1 MPPEAE
7 WYAPNSSSSAISPN
21 GMLVNKP
28 VVLQGN
34 IQVDN
39 EWFVYNNPQV
49 YMAMN
54 SGMEIQSN
62 KIIIV
67 NDSKLL
73 GCIDDWKGI
82 KADGSD
88 KRIIVHTDNTIRDMN
103 VGIQLIHNAFIQA
116 RNSSFIDNESRS
128 ILFSENERPNI

>member
-1 MPPEAE
+1 
-7 WYAPNSSSSAISPN
+7 
-21 GMLVNKP
+21 MLVNKP

-88 KRIIVHTDNTIRDMN
+88 KRIIVNNGSTIRDMN
-103 VGIQLIHNAFIQA
+103 VGIQLYIMLLYKLETATLLITKVDQYFF
-116 RNSSFIDNESRS
+116 R
-128 ILFSENERPNI
+128 NERPNI